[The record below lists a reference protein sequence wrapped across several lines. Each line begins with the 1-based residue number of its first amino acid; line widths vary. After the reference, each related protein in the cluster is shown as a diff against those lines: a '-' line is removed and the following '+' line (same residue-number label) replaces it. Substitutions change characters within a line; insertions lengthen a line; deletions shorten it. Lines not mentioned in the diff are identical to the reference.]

1 MAEEMADGR
10 RPSMYDP
17 ARDIFANKQKDDGSA
32 ERGTTQDTSASHEG
46 KAAANIPTSTAV
58 SQAIP
63 GSHHDRFPVS
73 NPPCQ
78 PEKVINDLRAFSE
91 CGSRQDAFCSIRL
104 Y

>member
-1 MAEEMADGR
+1 MAEEMADDR

-17 ARDIFANKQKDDGSA
+17 ARDIFAKEQKDDGSA
-32 ERGTTQDTSASHEG
+32 ERGRTKDTSASHEG
-46 KAAANIPTSTAV
+46 GTAPIVTTSIAV

-63 GSHHDRFPVS
+63 GSHYDRFPVS
-73 NPPCQ
+73 RSRCQ

-91 CGSRQDAFCSIRL
+91 CGSRQDAFCSIRP

>member
-17 ARDIFANKQKDDGSA
+17 ARDIFAKEQKDDGSA
-32 ERGTTQDTSASHEG
+32 ERGTTQDTSARQEG
-46 KAAANIPTSTAV
+46 KAAANVPTSTAI

-63 GSHHDRFPVS
+63 GSHYDRFPVS
-73 NPPCQ
+73 NPRCQ

-91 CGSRQDAFCSIRL
+91 CGSRQDAFCSIRP